1 MLTAGIF
8 AVLLGGEL
16 LTDHEWVAL
25 RHGALHKFPVQYLM
39 SAIDTT

>member
-1 MLTAGIF
+1 MLTVGYF
-8 AVLLGGEL
+8 VVLLGGEL

-25 RHGALHKFPVQYLM
+25 RHGALHKFPIQYSM